1 MHLLRSLERAYLA
14 PAPAERLAALRL
26 LVGAFAWIY
35 LVTRL
40 PHLASFG
47 HLDPA
52 GFRPIGVVDL
62 LTDAPLS
69 DPLALALV
77 LAAALLGAAFV
88 AGWRFVVSG
97 PLFALLLLWV
107 TTYRNSWGM
116 VFHTENLMVVHVL
129 VLGFTR
135 SADAWSLDARRR
147 PAAAPAPHTR
157 YGWPLRLAA
166 ALTALAYLLAG
177 IAKLRHSGLDWITSD
192 ILRNY
197 VAWDNLRKAELGDT
211 YSQLGAALC
220 RYPALF
226 PPLAAVSISFELL
239 APLALLDRRLAAV
252 WALVAWSFHVGVLAI
267 MWIFF
272 PYPLLGFA
280 YAPFFELERLPLFRR
295 LRRAQGSA

>member
-1 MHLLRSLERAYLA
+1 MHLLHRLERAYLA

-26 LVGAFAWIY
+26 LVGGFALIF
-35 LVTRL
+35 LLIRL

-62 LTDAPLS
+62 LTGAPLP
-69 DPLALALV
+69 DPLVLTLV
-77 LAAALLGAAFV
+77 VAAALSGAAFV
-88 AGWRFVVSG
+88 AGWRFALSG

-129 VLGFTR
+129 VLGFSR

-147 PAAAPAPHTR
+147 PPPEQQHPR

-166 ALTALAYLLAG
+166 AITALAYLLAG

-220 RYPALF
+220 RHPALF
-226 PPLAAVSISFELL
+226 KPLAAVSIAFELF
-239 APLALLDRRLAAV
+239 APLALLSRRIAAL
-252 WALVAWSFHVGVLAI
+252 WAIVAWSFHVGVLAI

-272 PYPLLGFA
+272 PYPLLGVA
-280 YAPFFELERLPLFRR
+280 YAPFFEIERLPIFRR
-295 LRRAQGSA
+295 LRRPHGSA